1 MIDFSLMIVQLNIIS
16 QQMVP
21 MLGFV
26 SQQWGSLG
34 PNNKI
39 KPTHPNTNITV
50 IFNYEG
56 GWT

>member
-21 MLGFV
+21 SMLGFV

-39 KPTHPNTNITV
+39 KPTHPNTNKLDSH
-50 IFNYEG
+50 
-56 GWT
+56 